1 MTTLSVFRPRNNR
14 ELKSLLNER
23 DHFIRSFDTIFD
35 DMFKSAFP
43 TFGDMGVSAGKGAYP
58 KVNVISHDDRVEII
72 AELAGFTKNDI
83 DLEIDEDLLTI
94 SGKSPQQEKEE
105 EGLTYYL
112 RELKRSSFRR
122 SFKINDNVEMDKVN
136 AKFDNGLLTIT
147 LPRVKEEVKVAKKVT
162 IK

>member
-14 ELKSLLNER
+14 EFNSLLKER

-35 DMFKSAFP
+35 DMFKNH
-43 TFGDMGVSAGKGAYP
+43 FGDMGVSAGKGAYP
-58 KVNVISHDDRVEII
+58 KVNVINHDDRVEIV
-72 AELAGFTKNDI
+72 AELAGFTKSDI
-83 DLEIDEDLLTI
+83 DLEIEEDILTI
-94 SGKSPQQEKEE
+94 SGKSPQQDNEE
-105 EGLTYYL
+105 VSYYL

-122 SFKINDNVEMDKVN
+122 SFKIIDSFEMDKVN

>member
-14 ELKSLLNER
+14 EFNSLLKER

-35 DMFKSAFP
+35 DMFKSH
-43 TFGDMGVSAGKGAYP
+43 FGDMGVSAGKGAYP
-58 KVNVISHDDRVEII
+58 KVNIVNRDDKVEIV
-72 AELAGFTKNDI
+72 AELAGFTKDDI
-83 DLEIDEDLLTI
+83 DLEIEEDVLTI
-94 SGKSPQQEKEE
+94 SGKSPQQDKEE
-105 EGLTYYL
+105 VTYYL

-122 SFKINDNVEMDKVN
+122 SFKVVDQYEMDKVT

-147 LPRVKEEVKVAKKVT
+147 LPKVKEEVKVAKKVT